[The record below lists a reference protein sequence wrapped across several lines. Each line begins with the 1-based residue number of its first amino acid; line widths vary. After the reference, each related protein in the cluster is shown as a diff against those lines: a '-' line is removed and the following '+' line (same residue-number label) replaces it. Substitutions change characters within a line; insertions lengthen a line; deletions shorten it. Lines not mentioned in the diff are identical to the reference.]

1 MDVAVVDYT
10 SPDAPEQFTK
20 SLRETGF
27 AVLINHPSPYD
38 IVLRLQNE
46 WHDFFRS
53 ERKWNYLPSETE
65 QDGYRPLEEAE
76 TAVGAEVKDIKEY
89 FHWYPWGRQPEA
101 ESRVAR
107 EMYDAGFSLAAE
119 LLSWVEEYTP
129 ADISRNFTMPLSEMI
144 NGTQRTLLRIL
155 HYPPLR
161 GDEPEGSVRA
171 AAHQDINMITVLP
184 ASNEPGLQVRDL
196 SGKWHDVPCD
206 PGSVAINAGDM
217 LDYATGG
224 YFPSTTHQVTNP
236 TGEAATRSR
245 VSTPLFLHPADDV
258 VVAKGTTAFE
268 FLRDRIKQI
277 AGVELQKTTS

>member
-1 MDVAVVDYT
+1 MDVAVVDYRSAT
-10 SPDAPEQFTK
+10 AARDFAR

-27 AVLINHPSPYD
+27 AVLVNHPIDYSM
-38 IVLRLQNE
+38 VHRLQSE
-46 WHDFFRS
+46 WLDFFRS
-53 ERKWNYLPSETE
+53 ERKWDFLPGEGG
-65 QDGYRPLEEAE
+65 QDGYRPMEEAE
-76 TAVGAEVKDIKEY
+76 TAVGFSKKDIKEY

-119 LLSWVEEYTP
+119 LLSWVEEFTP
-129 ADISRNFTMPLSEMI
+129 TEISKQFTMPLSEMI
-144 NGTQRTLLRIL
+144 NGMQRTLLRIL

-161 GDEPEGSVRA
+161 GDEPAGSVRA

-196 SGKWHDVPCD
+196 AGKWHDVPCD

-217 LDYATGG
+217 LDYATGSF
-224 YFPSTTHQVTNP
+224 YPSTTHQVTNP
-236 TGEAATRSR
+236 TGDAAKRSR

-277 AGVELQKTTS
+277 AGVELQK

>member
-1 MDVAVVDYT
+1 MDVAVVDYRSAT
-10 SPDAPEQFTK
+10 AARDFTT

-27 AVLINHPSPYD
+27 AVLVNHPIDYSM
-38 IVLRLQNE
+38 VQRLQRE
-46 WHDFFRS
+46 WLDFFRS
-53 ERKWNYLPSETE
+53 DRKWDFLPAEGG
-65 QDGYRPLEEAE
+65 QDGYRPMEEAE
-76 TAVGAEVKDIKEY
+76 TAVGFSKKDIKEY

-101 ESRVAR
+101 ESKVAR
-107 EMYDAGFSLAAE
+107 EMYEAGFSLAAE

-129 ADISRNFTMPLSEMI
+129 ADIAKQFTMPLSEMI

-224 YFPSTTHQVTNP
+224 FFPSTTHQVTNP
-236 TGEAATRSR
+236 TGDAAMRSR